1 LEDTMT
7 AQASIELDTVA
18 FRETMS
24 RFASGVTIVTTVD
37 EAGVSWGF
45 TASAFCSLSMDPP
58 LVLVCL
64 DKRAD
69 CHPVFLRA
77 ERFAVSILRLH
88 HRELA
93 VRFATKGADKFAGGL
108 FRGFGAPPLP
118 VVLDALGVV
127 LCRTHARYDGGDHT
141 ILIGEVE
148 EAVAGEGKPLV
159 YHNRGFRSLLPQ
171 SVSLTG
177 RR

>member
-1 LEDTMT
+1 
-7 AQASIELDTVA
+7 
-18 FRETMS
+18 
-24 RFASGVTIVTTVD
+24 
-37 EAGVSWGF
+37 
-45 TASAFCSLSMDPP
+45 
-58 LVLVCL
+58 
-64 DKRAD
+64 
-69 CHPVFLRA
+69 
-77 ERFAVSILRLH
+77 
-88 HRELA
+88 
-93 VRFATKGADKFAGGL
+93 
-108 FRGFGAPPLP
+108 
-118 VVLDALGVV
+118 VV